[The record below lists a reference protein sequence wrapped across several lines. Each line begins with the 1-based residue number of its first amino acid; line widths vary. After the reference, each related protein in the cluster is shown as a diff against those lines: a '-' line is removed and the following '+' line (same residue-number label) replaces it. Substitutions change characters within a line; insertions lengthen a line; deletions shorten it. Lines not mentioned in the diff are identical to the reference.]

1 MTISTT
7 TIKNSYSAN
16 SSTVTFN
23 YTFKIAADTEI
34 EVIIRASDGT
44 ETIKSK
50 GTHYNVTGVGNAGG
64 GSVTFVA
71 QHTPQTNETVVLR
84 RVTPLT
90 QGLDLI
96 ENDPMPAEN
105 IETAYDKLTAI
116 SQELQEQLDRSIKVS
131 KTSTISN
138 PEITSDASQRAG
150 KLLGFDSSG
159 NLDSTIDGTAVA
171 ANATAAAN
179 SATQAASSATNAA
192 ASALQAQN
200 VAGGGTVKI
209 TSNDTTAG
217 LLNDKLAV
225 AGSLTKTTLNAGG
238 NEQVQL
244 SVAGGAEVYGFV
256 KSYSPVTLNYA
267 VTVVSSGGNKYA
279 INGTTQATVD
289 LKEGDTVQ
297 FDMSDSSVDGHP
309 LKLSTTSNGSHG
321 GGSTYSTNVTYL
333 LDGTSVSEANYYNTT
348 NFNAASSRIL
358 KIVVASG
365 APTLY
370 YFCHYHSGMG
380 GQLNTLIPVDN
391 LLQVTTTN
399 GGQDSITNTQYA
411 AFDDVLLSAIGFTFS
426 LNASGNLIA
435 TI

>member
-50 GTHYNVTGVGNAGG
+50 GTHYSVTGVGNAGG
-64 GSVTFVA
+64 GSITFVT

-171 ANATAAAN
+171 ANATAAAA
-179 SATQAASSATNAA
+179 SATAAASSATNAA
-192 ASALQAQN
+192 ASAVQAQN

-209 TSNDTTAG
+209 TSNDTTAA
-217 LLNDKLAV
+217 LLDAKLAV
-225 AGSLTKTTLNAGG
+225 SGSLTKTTLNAGG
-238 NEQVQL
+238 NEQIQL
-244 SVAGGAEVYGFV
+244 AVSGGAEVYGFK
-256 KSYSPVTLNYA
+256 KSYVAATLNYV
-267 VTVVSSGGNKYA
+267 VTVAGGKFLIDGVS
-279 INGTTQATVD
+279 QATLN
-289 LKEGDTVQ
+289 LKEGDTIK
-297 FDMSDSSVDGHP
+297 FNLNDNSNDGHP
-309 LKLSTTSNGSHG
+309 LQLSTTSNGTHG
-321 GGSTYSTNVTYL
+321 GGSVYSTGVSYF
-333 LDGTSVSEANYYNTT
+333 LDGVSVSQANFVNLT
-348 NFNAASSRIL
+348 NYNAATTREVRIT
-358 KIVVASG
+358 IASG

-370 YFCHYHSGMG
+370 YYCNVHSGMG
-380 GQLNTLIPVDN
+380 GQLNTLVPVDN
-391 LLQVTTTN
+391 FLQVQTTN
-399 GGQDSITNTQYA
+399 GGQSNITNSEYA

>member
-23 YTFKIAADTEI
+23 YTFRVATSSEVQ
-34 EVIIRASDGT
+34 VIIRSSAGV
-44 ETIKSK
+44 ETIKSES
-50 GTHYNVTGVGNAGG
+50 THYNVAGVGNAGG

-71 QHTPQTNETVVLR
+71 QHTPQTNETVVIR

-138 PEITSDASQRAG
+138 PEITSDATQRAG
-150 KLLGFDSSG
+150 KLLGFDNSG

-192 ASALQAQN
+192 ASAAQAQN

-209 TSNDTTAG
+209 TSNDSTAG

-238 NEQVQL
+238 NEQIQL
-244 SVAGGAEVYGFV
+244 AVSGGAEVYGFI
-256 KSYSPVTLNYA
+256 KSYTPVTLNYA

-279 INGTTQATVD
+279 INGITQATVD

-348 NFNAASSRIL
+348 NFNAASTRIL

-391 LLQVTTTN
+391 QLQVITTN
-399 GGQDSITNTQYA
+399 GGQDNITNTQYA

>member
-50 GTHYNVTGVGNAGG
+50 GTHYNVAGVGNAGG

-131 KTSTISN
+131 KTSTITN
-138 PEITSDASQRAG
+138 PEITSDATQRAG

-159 NLDSTIDGTAVA
+159 NLDSTIDGTAVQ
-171 ANATAAAN
+171 ANATAA
-179 SATQAASSATNAA
+179 
-192 ASALQAQN
+192 
-200 VAGGGTVKI
+200 
-209 TSNDTTAG
+209 
-217 LLNDKLAV
+217 
-225 AGSLTKTTLNAGG
+225 
-238 NEQVQL
+238 
-244 SVAGGAEVYGFV
+244 
-256 KSYSPVTLNYA
+256 
-267 VTVVSSGGNKYA
+267 
-279 INGTTQATVD
+279 
-289 LKEGDTVQ
+289 
-297 FDMSDSSVDGHP
+297 
-309 LKLSTTSNGSHG
+309 
-321 GGSTYSTNVTYL
+321 
-333 LDGTSVSEANYYNTT
+333 
-348 NFNAASSRIL
+348 
-358 KIVVASG
+358 
-365 APTLY
+365 
-370 YFCHYHSGMG
+370 
-380 GQLNTLIPVDN
+380 
-391 LLQVTTTN
+391 
-399 GGQDSITNTQYA
+399 
-411 AFDDVLLSAIGFTFS
+411 
-426 LNASGNLIA
+426 
-435 TI
+435 